1 MEKKEILDTSVA
13 IERKEGTITIFTAI
27 EYPSSLKKTFEF
39 VFPEIPDYL
48 KSVEIAGKLQEK
60 GRPVGAVDMLIAAM
74 CINRSAMLLTKDN
87 DFQIIKDNFPDLIFR
102 KL

>member
-1 MEKKEILDTSVA
+1 MEEKEILDTSVA

-27 EYPSSLKKTFEF
+27 EYPSSLKKSFEF

-60 GRPVGAVDMLIAAM
+60 GMPVGAVDVLIAAM